1 MVRHDVAWYKQG
13 VAWYLHGMAWFEV
26 QGKCQGERHV
36 FDSTN

>member
-36 FDSTN
+36 FDNTN